1 MLKQKFHLIQSIMDT
16 SEIKKGYGFWREHRE
31 TIITISI
38 ILLIM
43 LSLKYLFQLALH
55 SHLV

>member
-1 MLKQKFHLIQSIMDT
+1 MDT
-16 SEIKKGYGFWREHRE
+16 SEIKKGHSFWREHRE
-31 TIITISI
+31 TIITIAI

-43 LSLKYLFQLALH
+43 FSLKYLFKLALH

>member
-1 MLKQKFHLIQSIMDT
+1 MDT
-16 SEIKKGYGFWREHRE
+16 SEIKKGLGFWREHRE
-31 TIITISI
+31 TIITIAI

-43 LSLKYLFQLALH
+43 FSLKYLFKLALH

>member
-1 MLKQKFHLIQSIMDT
+1 MDT
-16 SEIKKGYGFWREHRE
+16 TQIKKGPGFWREHRE
-31 TIITISI
+31 TIITIGI

-43 LSLKYLFQLALH
+43 ISLKYLFQLALH